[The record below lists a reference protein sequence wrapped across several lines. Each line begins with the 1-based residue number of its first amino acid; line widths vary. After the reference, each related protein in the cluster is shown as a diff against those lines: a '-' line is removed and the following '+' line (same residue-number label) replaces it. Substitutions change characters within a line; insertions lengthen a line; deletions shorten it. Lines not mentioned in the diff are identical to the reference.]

1 MTGLG
6 RVILPTYHDRKRRL
20 IERMPHQKECPSRLS
35 TCHPR
40 REKASC
46 PVWASGSLGEATARP
61 PLNRRADPG
70 MDPSQA
76 LESSHGSMTS
86 GINSMLPPSSV
97 TTWLQRLRAG
107 DTAAAQ
113 PLWERYYA
121 DLVRLAHDHLAA
133 RVRRSADA
141 EDVALGAFA
150 SFCRGAAEGRF
161 PQLADRHDLW
171 RLLFTVTLRHAADQA
186 RREGRQRRGG
196 GQHIDV
202 ADLLD
207 LSNADLDDLA
217 GNAPD
222 PAWAAA
228 VADELQS
235 LLVRLPGDDLR
246 QIMQLRLEGHTLPE
260 IARVLGRSL
269 RSIERKW
276 ALIRQFCL
284 EKGE

>member
-1 MTGLG
+1 
-6 RVILPTYHDRKRRL
+6 
-20 IERMPHQKECPSRLS
+20 MP
-35 TCHPR
+35 
-40 REKASC
+40 
-46 PVWASGSLGEATARP
+46 
-61 PLNRRADPG
+61 
-70 MDPSQA
+70 
-76 LESSHGSMTS
+76 
-86 GINSMLPPSSV
+86 PPSSV

-113 PLWERYYA
+113 VLWERYYT
-121 DLVRLAHDHLAA
+121 DLVRLAHAHLAA
-133 RVRRSADA
+133 RVRRTVDA
-141 EDVALGAFA
+141 EDIALGAFG
-150 SFCRGAAEGRF
+150 SFCRGAAAGRF

-171 RLLFTVTLRHAADQA
+171 RLLFTITLRHAADQA

-196 GQHIDV
+196 GRRIDV

-207 LSNADLDDLA
+207 LPDADLDDLA
-217 GNAPD
+217 GDAPD

-235 LLVRLPGDDLR
+235 LLSRLPGDDLR
-246 QIMQLRLEGHTLPE
+246 QIMRLRLEGYHLPE
-260 IARVLGRSL
+260 IARQLGRGL